1 MGELIQSG
9 LLMFLFILGISLI
22 LAYVNASSSVWS
34 IGLLLAMLVFSIVS
48 HVSTFVL
55 IIAWL
60 FIIGLV
66 VVLKHNEFRKRL
78 LTKPVFKLFRSQ
90 IPTMSQTE
98 QDALEAGDIGWE
110 AALFNGQLDWEKLKQ
125 YRPQLSEEEQ
135 AYLDGPVE
143 ELCRMID
150 DWQIT
155 NQLHDL
161 PKEVWDYIRQKKFFC
176 MIIPKE
182 NGGLGFSAQGHSA
195 VVIKLASR
203 SITAA
208 VTVMVPN
215 SLGPGQLLLKYGT
228 EAQKTHYLP
237 RLVSGED
244 IPCFALTAP
253 EAGSDAAGMTDN
265 GVVCRQTFNGE
276 DNVLGIRLNWSKRYI
291 TLGPVAT
298 LLGLAFKL
306 YDPEHLLGQTEDNKE
321 EIGIT
326 LALIPT
332 DTAGIEIGRRHM
344 PGANP
349 FQNGPNRGK
358 DVFIPID
365 WIIGGPEYAGKGWR
379 MLVECLSEGRGI
391 SLPSLSVSAAK
402 LAGHTTTA
410 YARVRQQ
417 FRNPIAQFE
426 GVEEVLARIAG
437 KTYLMESAR
446 QLTLSVLDQGT
457 VPSVATAIVKYHLT
471 EMMREIINDAMDVHG
486 GKGIMLGPTNYL
498 MRIYQALPIS
508 ITVEGANI
516 LTRNMIIFGQGA
528 IRCHPCL
535 MDEILAANEGET
547 GLDKFD
553 QTITKHITH
562 IIGSCSRALLL
573 GITRGYLAKG
583 NAEKRILSRLSAAFA
598 FSTELVLM
606 IVGGSL
612 KRRERISARL
622 GDALSYLYLG
632 TAAIAQFENNDCPDD
647 ERPIVKWAVHYSAY
661 KTQEALSALADN
673 LPLWAGIILKL
684 ICFPLGR
691 SYHLPTDKLDH
702 QVSETVLKP
711 GAARDR
717 LIAGIYLPDTEDQAI
732 YQLNNAFNLAVACE
746 TAEQKIK
753 QARRNGVLVDD
764 DIDAALAADVIDTEE
779 AETLRAASEA
789 RMKVIEV
796 DHFAPEE
803 YAGVQ

>member
-1 MGELIQSG
+1 MGELIYAG
-9 LLMFLFILGISLI
+9 LLMLSVCLI
-22 LAYVNASSSVWS
+22 LAYVNANSTVWS
-34 IGLLLAMLVFSIVS
+34 IGLILAMLVISVFA
-48 HVSTFVL
+48 HVAIPVL

-60 FIIGLV
+60 LVIGV
-66 VVLKHNEFRKRL
+66 VVLLKHDDFRKTF
-78 LTKPVFKLFRSQ
+78 LTKWVFDLFRSQ
-90 IPTMSQTE
+90 VPAMSSTE
-98 QDALEAGDIGWE
+98 QEALEAGGIGWE
-110 AALFNGQLDWEKLKQ
+110 AELFRGQPDWEKLKQ
-125 YRPQLSEEEQ
+125 YHPQLSEEEQ

-161 PKEVWDYIRQKKFFC
+161 PKEVWDYIRQEKFFC

-182 NGGLGFSAQGHSA
+182 QGGLGFSAQGHSE
-195 VVIKLASR
+195 VVVKLASR

-215 SLGPGQLLLKYGT
+215 SLGPGQLLLEYGT
-228 EAQKTHYLP
+228 EEQKSYYLP

-253 EAGSDAAGMTDN
+253 EAGSDATGMLDN
-265 GVVCRQTFNGE
+265 GIVCRQSFKGE
-276 DNVLGIRLNWSKRYI
+276 EDVLGIRLNWSKRYI

-306 YDPEHLLGQTEDNKE
+306 YDPEHLLGDEED
-321 EIGIT
+321 IGIT

-332 DTAGIEIGRRHM
+332 DTEGIEIGRRHM

-349 FQNGPNRGK
+349 FQNGPNWGK

-365 WIIGGPEYAGKGWR
+365 WIIGGTEYAGKGWR

-391 SLPSLSVSAAK
+391 SLPALSVSAAK
-402 LAGHTTTA
+402 LACHTTTA

-426 GVEEVLARIAG
+426 GVEEVLARIVG
-437 KTYLMESAR
+437 KTYLMEAAR
-446 QLTLSVLDQGT
+446 QLTLSMLDQH
-457 VPSVATAIVKYHLT
+457 VRPSVATAIVKYHLT
-471 EMMREIINDAMDVHG
+471 EMMRDVINDAMDVHG

-528 IRCHPCL
+528 MRCHPCL
-535 MDEILAANEGET
+535 MDEIQAANDGED
-547 GLDKFD
+547 GLEQFD
-553 QTITKHITH
+553 QALSRHIAH
-562 IIGSCSRALLL
+562 AMGSCARSFLL
-573 GITRGYLAKG
+573 GLTGAYLAKG
-583 NAEKRILSRLSAAFA
+583 NAARRTMSRLSAVLS
-598 FSTELVLM
+598 FSVELVLM
-606 IVGGSL
+606 LVGGQL

-632 TAAIAQFENNDCPDD
+632 TATIAQFENNDCP
-647 ERPIVKWAVHYSAY
+647 EEETPIYQWGISYSAF
-661 KTQEALSALADN
+661 KTQEAIFSLADN
-673 LPLWAGIILKL
+673 LPLWAGLILKL
-684 ICFPLGR
+684 VCFPFGR
-691 SYHLPTDKLDH
+691 SYHLPSDKLDH
-702 QVSETVLKP
+702 QLTQLVLKP
-711 GAARDR
+711 GAVRDR
-717 LIAGIYLPDTEDQAI
+717 LIEGIYLPDKDDQAL
-732 YQLNNAFNLAVACE
+732 YQLTNAFNLAVASE
-746 TAEQKIK
+746 DAEQKIK
-753 QARRNGVLVDD
+753 QARRTGILVND
-764 DIDAALAADVIDTEE
+764 DIDAALATDVIDAGE
-779 AETLRAASEA
+779 AEAMRVAIEA
-789 RMKVIEV
+789 RMKVVQV

-803 YAGVQ
+803 YAGFNSGVN

>member
-1 MGELIQSG
+1 MGELIIAG
-9 LLMFLFILGISLI
+9 LLMLSACLI
-22 LAYVNASSSVWS
+22 LAYINANSSTWS
-34 IGLLLAMLVFSIVS
+34 IGLILSMLVVSVVSNVPVLVLFIV
-48 HVSTFVL
+48 
-55 IIAWL
+55 WL
-60 FIIGLV
+60 FVSGLV
-66 VVLKHNEFRKRL
+66 VVIMHDEFRKSF
-78 LTKPVFKLFRSQ
+78 LTRHIFKLFRSQ
-90 IPTMSQTE
+90 VPAMSATE
-98 QDALEAGDIGWE
+98 QEALEAGGIGWE
-110 AALFNGQLDWEKLKQ
+110 AELFRGQPDWEKLKQ

-143 ELCRMID
+143 ELCRRVD

-161 PKEVWDYIRQKKFFC
+161 PKEVWDYIQQEKFLC

-182 NGGLGFSAQGHSA
+182 HGGLGFSAQGHSA
-195 VVIKLASR
+195 VIVKLASR
-203 SITAA
+203 SITVA

-215 SLGPGQLLLKYGT
+215 SLGPGQLLLEYGT
-228 EAQKTHYLP
+228 EEQKSLYLP
-237 RLVSGED
+237 RLVSGKD

-253 EAGSDAAGMTDN
+253 EAGSDATGMVDN
-265 GVVCRQTFNGE
+265 GVVCRQSFKDE
-276 DNVLGIRLNWSKRYI
+276 DDVLGIRLNWSKRYI

-306 YDPEHLLGQTEDNKE
+306 YDPEHLLGDEED
-321 EIGIT
+321 IGIT

-332 DTAGIEIGRRHM
+332 DTEGIEIGRRHM

-349 FQNGPNRGK
+349 FQNGPNWGK

-391 SLPSLSVSAAK
+391 SLPGLSVSAAK
-402 LAGHTTTA
+402 LASHTTSA
-410 YARVRQQ
+410 YARVREQ
-417 FRNPIAQFE
+417 FHNPIAQFE
-426 GVEEVLARIAG
+426 GVEEVLARIVG
-437 KTYLMESAR
+437 KTYLMEGAR
-446 QLTLSVLDQGT
+446 QLTLTMLDQQV

-471 EMMREIINDAMDVHG
+471 EMMRDVINDAMDVHG

-528 IRCHPCL
+528 MRCHPCL
-535 MDEILAANEGET
+535 MDEILAANEGED

-553 QTITKHITH
+553 ETLVKHIAH
-562 IIGSCSRALLL
+562 AVGSCARTFLL
-573 GITRGYLAKG
+573 GLTGAYLAKG
-583 NAEKRILSRLSAAFA
+583 DASRRIMSRLSAALA

-622 GDALSYLYLG
+622 GDALSFLYLG
-632 TAAIAQFENNDCPDD
+632 TAAIAQFENNGCPEN
-647 ERPIVKWAVHYSAY
+647 ERPIVEWGISYSAF
-661 KTQEALSALADN
+661 KTQEALIALADN

-684 ICFPLGR
+684 VCFPLGQR
-691 SYHLPTDKLDH
+691 YHLPSDKLDH
-702 QVSETVLKP
+702 QLCQIVLKP

-717 LIAGIYLPDTEDQAI
+717 LITGIYLPDTDDQAL
-732 YQLNNAFNLAVACE
+732 YQLSNAFQLAVSCE
-746 TAEQKIK
+746 AVEQKIK
-753 QARRNGVLVDD
+753 QARRSGKLVDD
-764 DIDAALAADVIDTEE
+764 DIDAAVAAKVIDADE
-779 AETLRAASEA
+779 ADAMRVAIEA
-789 RMKVIEV
+789 RMKVVQV
-796 DHFAPEE
+796 DHFAPED
-803 YAGVQ
+803 YAGVS